1 MNKYL
6 KTLIALFI
14 ALAAVAAGTI
24 TYVVLTGVG
33 GTGGHFLSSFYSEES
48 LREFLKD
55 SAVDVSQGG
64 WADERYSLGTPT
76 ELAPE
81 NSAAGVPY
89 SSTNVQVAGIDE
101 EDIVKTDGEYIYISS
116 WNSVSIL
123 RAYPPSGLANASR
136 IDAKDVIGPGFDDVN
151 VWIKG
156 LYIVSSRL
164 VIISEVSPPYYWANY
179 IERSPLNATNIV
191 WEGPRTMISVFD
203 VTDAENPVFEFSCGV
218 SGYPLTS
225 RMIDGRVYLIAQSYT
240 WIYQGDLAIPK
251 LWAGSDSREFS
262 LSNIFYDPE
271 TSEANSFLN
280 LLAVNVETEESNH
293 MSIVAGYASTIYM
306 SYNALYL
313 TIQKWP
319 GEWIALDLERTPE
332 DEDST
337 LTTIYKVSVD
347 GLSMET
353 TARGDVK
360 GWLLNQFSMDEKD
373 SFLRV
378 ATTTS
383 WIEPKNNVYVLDESL
398 NTVGALKGL
407 APTERIYAAR
417 FVGDVLY
424 LVTFRQVDPLFVIDL
439 SLPTNPKVVGE
450 LQMPGFSSYLH
461 PVDDDHVLGIGS
473 ENWSLKVAL
482 YDVSDPANP
491 VEQSKFVTSDSSWSL
506 AMYEHKAVL
515 FDLEKELL
523 VIPAS
528 SWSWDEFGGSSYKTG
543 AFVFRVSLT
552 DGISLRGIIEHEN
565 ALTWWYDY
573 VERSLYIGDCLYT
586 ISNYLVKASSLED
599 LSEISFV
606 WYDVPPWPEYI
617 IAYNNTAIEA

>member
-6 KTLIALFI
+6 KALIALFV

-24 TYVVLTGVG
+24 TYVVLTGGG
-33 GTGGHFLSSFYSEES
+33 GTGGRFLSSFYTEES

-55 SAVDVSQGG
+55 SAIDVSQGG
-64 WADERYSLGTPT
+64 LGDERYSLGTPT
-76 ELAPE
+76 ELAPK
-81 NSAAGVPY
+81 NSEASIPH

-101 EDIVKTDGEYIYISS
+101 EDMVKTDGEYIYISG
-116 WNSVSIL
+116 WNGVSVL
-123 RAYPPSGLANASR
+123 RAYPPLELANASH
-136 IDAKDVIGPGFDDVN
+136 IDEKDVIGPGSDDVN

-156 LYIVSSRL
+156 LYLASKKL
-164 VIISEVSPPYYWANY
+164 VIISEVSSAYYRWV
-179 IERSPLNATNIV
+179 EQLSLNNTDVI
-191 WEGPRTMISVFD
+191 WEGPRTMVSVFD
-203 VTDAENPVFEFSCGV
+203 VSDAENPTFEFSYGV

-251 LWAGSDSREFS
+251 LWTGSDSREFR
-262 LSNIFYDPE
+262 LSNIYYDPE
-271 TSEANSFLN
+271 TTEANSFLN
-280 LLAVNVETEESNH
+280 LLAVDVEAREAKY

-313 TIQKWP
+313 TIQKWT
-319 GEWIALDLERTPE
+319 GGWITLDSERTPG

-337 LTTIYKVSVD
+337 LTTIYKISVN

-353 TARGDVK
+353 TARGEVK

-373 SFLRV
+373 SLLRV

-383 WIEPKNNVYVLDESL
+383 WIEPKNNVYVLDENL
-398 NTVGALKGL
+398 DTIGELKGL

-439 SLPTNPKVVGE
+439 SLPGDPKVVGE
-450 LQMPGFSSYLH
+450 LHMPGFCSYLH

-473 ENWSLKVAL
+473 ENWSLKIAL

-491 VEQSKFVTSDSSWSL
+491 VEESKFVTSDSSWSL
-506 AMYEHKAVL
+506 AMHDHKAVL

-528 SWSWDEFGGSSYKTG
+528 SWGWDEFGGSTYKAG
-543 AFVFRVSLT
+543 AFVFRVSFAE
-552 DGISLRGIIEHEN
+552 GISLRGIVEHESTS
-565 ALTWWYDY
+565 TWWHDC
-573 VERSLYIGDCLYT
+573 VERSLYIGDYLYT
-586 ISNYLVKASSLED
+586 VSDYLVKASSLED
-599 LSEISFV
+599 LSEISSV
-606 WYDVPPWPEYI
+606 WYNVPPRQE
-617 IAYNNTAIEA
+617 AITV